1 MHGALCI
8 VFMRLRITKID
19 EQAVAEILGN
29 MSLKALDDLSTG
41 SLIGAYHLAQIFG
54 IELAG
59 ERGRLHQVTEQHGEL
74 AALGLRSSVVG

>member
-1 MHGALCI
+1 
-8 VFMRLRITKID
+8 MRLRITKID

-41 SLIGAYHLAQIFG
+41 SLVGTHHLPQVFG

-59 ERGRLHQVTEQHGEL
+59 ERGRIHQVTEQHGEL
-74 AALGLRSSVVG
+74 AAFGLRGGVVG